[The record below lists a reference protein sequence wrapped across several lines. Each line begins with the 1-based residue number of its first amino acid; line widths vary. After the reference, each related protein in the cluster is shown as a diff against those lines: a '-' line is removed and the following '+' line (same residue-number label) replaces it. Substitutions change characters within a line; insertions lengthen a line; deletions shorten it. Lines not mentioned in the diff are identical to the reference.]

1 MAEAHYSARLERPGR
16 AIERA
21 RTQVITCPV
30 YAGATL
36 TAPSVGTC
44 TVSSDT
50 AVISTGA
57 VSVVS
62 SVAEYTVTSAELAGL
77 NYGDGWSIE
86 WALTMPDGAV
96 HTFREEA
103 ALCRLASQQRITPAD
118 LYQIEPYFNPASSQ
132 KVWIETG
139 ADQCWEAH
147 LEVEESLWAEGR
159 RPYLIVSQSSLR
171 ALELLTALRLC
182 CEAMASTG
190 RETYRVKADRYAE
203 RLRETRSRTT
213 LQYDADGD
221 GRVDDP
227 KHRSATRA
235 AGFRLGSIR
244 WSIR

>member
-1 MAEAHYSARLERPGR
+1 MAEVHYSARLERPGR

-21 RTQVITCPV
+21 RTQIITCPV
-30 YAGATL
+30 YSGATL
-36 TAPSVGTC
+36 TAPASGTC
-44 TVSSDT
+44 TVSSADAT
-50 AVISTGA
+50 VSTGV

-62 SVAEYTVTSAELAGL
+62 SVAEYTITSAELAAL
-77 NYGDGWSIE
+77 DFGDGWAIE

-118 LYQIEPYFNPASSQ
+118 IYQVEPYFNKDASSA
-132 KVWIETG
+132 VWTETCV
-139 ADQCWEAH
+139 DQCWEAH
-147 LEVEESLWAEGR
+147 LEVEESLWGEGR
-159 RPYLIVSQSSLR
+159 RPYLIVSQTSLR

-190 RETYRVKADRYAE
+190 RETYRVKADRYSE

-213 LQYDADGD
+213 LQYDTDGD
-221 GRVDDP
+221 GRIDDAS
-227 KHRSATRA
+227 HRSAVRS

-244 WSIR
+244 